1 MPLEYYAAAP
11 EAALAIGQP
20 LEERLRA
27 LIREVI
33 EEVAKEGKAVIV
45 AHAAS
50 MALAG
55 SDGVLRILVTAPAE
69 RRARRL
75 VEAAEV
81 SLREA
86 KAAVKRS
93 DRERTD
99 YFKRFYDLTEEL
111 PTHYD
116 LVVNTEALTPEQA
129 VSAIV
134 AAAEA

>member
-1 MPLEYYAAAP
+1 M
-11 EAALAIGQP
+11 
-20 LEERLRA
+20 
-27 LIREVI
+27 
-33 EEVAKEGKAVIV
+33 
-45 AHAAS
+45 
-50 MALAG
+50 
-55 SDGVLRILVTAPAE
+55 
-69 RRARRL
+69 
-75 VEAAEV
+75 
-81 SLREA
+81 
-86 KAAVKRS
+86 KRS